1 MHSFSER
8 SELLFPQQQ
17 LLSANI
23 RQGICHSLCDTPTSD
38 EFEVGGRS
46 GVAGFDVAQLLSGDF
61 ETAEIAFTD
70 EHGTI
75 DGTATGDDD
84 LPPTMGRDRLR

>member
-1 MHSFSER
+1 
-8 SELLFPQQQ
+8 
-17 LLSANI
+17 
-23 RQGICHSLCDTPTSD
+23 
-38 EFEVGGRS
+38 V
-46 GVAGFDVAQLLSGDF
+46 QLLSGDF